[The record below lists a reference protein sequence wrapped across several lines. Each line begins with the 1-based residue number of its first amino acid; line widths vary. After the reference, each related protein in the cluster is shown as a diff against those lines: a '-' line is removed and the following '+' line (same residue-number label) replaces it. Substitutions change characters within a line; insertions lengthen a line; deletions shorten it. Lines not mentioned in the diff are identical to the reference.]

1 MSTPE
6 ILSKLGIGS
15 GLNNSEIIS
24 AIVDAET
31 IAEKER
37 ITRDEADYS
46 NKISAFGLV
55 KSELK
60 TFQLATQSL
69 QDLSPST
76 HLGSSSSTSTATFTN
91 TGATDN
97 DDINSGSLVGA
108 GELTIDFGTYSTS
121 SSTNDTFSAN
131 SSKTSFFYYFG
142 SIKRFNK

>member
-24 AIVDAET
+24 EIVDAET

-55 KSELK
+55 KS
-60 TFQLATQSL
+60 
-69 QDLSPST
+69 
-76 HLGSSSSTSTATFTN
+76 
-91 TGATDN
+91 
-97 DDINSGSLVGA
+97 
-108 GELTIDFGTYSTS
+108 
-121 SSTNDTFSAN
+121 
-131 SSKTSFFYYFG
+131 
-142 SIKRFNK
+142 

>member
-31 IAEKER
+31 IAEKEK

-60 TFQLATQSL
+60 TFQLSYN
-69 QDLSPST
+69 
-76 HLGSSSSTSTATFTN
+76 F
-91 TGATDN
+91 
-97 DDINSGSLVGA
+97 
-108 GELTIDFGTYSTS
+108 
-121 SSTNDTFSAN
+121 
-131 SSKTSFFYYFG
+131 K
-142 SIKRFNK
+142 